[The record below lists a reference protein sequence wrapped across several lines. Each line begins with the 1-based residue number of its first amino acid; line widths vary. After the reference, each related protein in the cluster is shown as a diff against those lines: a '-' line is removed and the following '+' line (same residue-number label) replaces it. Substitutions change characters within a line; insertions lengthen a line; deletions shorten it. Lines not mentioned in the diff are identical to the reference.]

1 MSLFGVNVANP
12 SSAYTLQEHTATH
25 NPILTALLRAVI
37 RILCSYHQL
46 RWQCHIH
53 IISNLVIELEAR
65 MVSMIKEKVSVLAT
79 QLDLKNY
86 LVLILYV
93 MFDITMKTYGM
104 AYI

>member
-1 MSLFGVNVANP
+1 M
-12 SSAYTLQEHTATH
+12 
-25 NPILTALLRAVI
+25 
-37 RILCSYHQL
+37 
-46 RWQCHIH
+46 
-53 IISNLVIELEAR
+53 IELEAR